1 MIYTLSPI
9 GGGKSSLTKILTDQ
23 LGSSAYYEDVTDG
36 IIAPILNKFYS
47 NGSQSQQQYGL
58 ALQLAFLTK
67 RFSQLKVAMEEKN
80 AVLDSSLLSDH
91 IMCSNIHANGDMSDE
106 EYNIYEVLNQEMQ
119 TEVNGKPW
127 SGYPQLIIYI
137 KISPEKEVE
146 EISKRGRGMEMSPD
160 LVEYYH
166 SVNKAYEDWYTGY
179 VGSPTIMIDRD
190 KYDYVN
196 NLEDRK
202 SVLQMIYQ
210 RMRELGMLDKDEFE
224 ALVKKLE
231 ELKLTS
237 ISSDGIEVDA

>member
-36 IIAPILNKFYS
+36 LVAPILEKFYS
-47 NGSQSQQQYGL
+47 NGSQSQKQYGF
-58 ALQLAFLTK
+58 ALQIGFLTF
-67 RFSQLKVAMEEKN
+67 RFRQIKMAMEERN

-91 IMCSNIHANGDMSDE
+91 IMCSNIHANGDMSDA
-106 EYNIYEVLNQEMQ
+106 EYNIYETLNMQ
-119 TEVNGKPW
+119 MQNEVNGRPW

-160 LVEYYH
+160 LVDYYH
-166 SVNKAYEDWYTGY
+166 SVNKAYDDWYTGY

>member
-36 IIAPILNKFYS
+36 LVAPILEKFYS
-47 NGSQSQQQYGL
+47 NGSQSQKQYGF
-58 ALQLAFLTK
+58 ALQIGFLTF
-67 RFSQLKVAMEEKN
+67 RFRQIKMAMEERN

-91 IMCSNIHANGDMSDE
+91 IMCSNIHANGDMSDA
-106 EYNIYEVLNQEMQ
+106 EYNTYETLNMQ
-119 TEVNGKPW
+119 MQNEVNGRPW

-160 LVEYYH
+160 LVDYYH
-166 SVNKAYEDWYTGY
+166 SVNKAYDDWYTGY